1 MFNPHPGLSY
11 HTKRDG
17 DSNDIIHLFPADRR
31 DTRPG
36 SNRRRAP
43 LRDPPRRA
51 LHGKPRAAAAGRAS
65 ASRGRERPC
74 GHRQTPLPLPP
85 GPHAPPLTTR
95 WCRRA
100 CRRRG
105 RRPPTARRAN
115 GHGRH
120 DRCVVA
126 GPPRSQRGL
135 GDRGPRAR
143 FRAEEERGGRERW
156 WGRAGR
162 TAAFDPVLFEPPF
175 SGLPPTPLSFLFGR
189 FAANSFRRSPPPRP
203 PLPLPPP
210 SPLPRPLPLPPPSGL
225 AAPVA
230 ASPSFS
236 SSASRSSA
244 WRRCG
249 RQTSTALDKARH
261 WRARVIPTASDPTL
275 QRADGATRR
284 ARGGAHLV
292 IQLLLGVAAARPAA
306 LLDAKPLARRQLDV
320 GRSWSSVVVAHVV
333 VDGVAL
339 VEEGPLALR
348 ACR

>member
-1 MFNPHPGLSY
+1 MASY
-11 HTKRDG
+11 TCSQRIGATRGPARTDG
-17 DSNDIIHLFPADRR
+17 GHLCVIL
-31 DTRPG
+31 
-36 SNRRRAP
+36 RAE
-43 LRDPPRRA
+43 RCM
-51 LHGKPRAAAAGRAS
+51 AS
-65 ASRGRERPC
+65 PVR
-74 GHRQTPLPLPP
+74 
-85 GPHAPPLTTR
+85 
-95 WCRRA
+95 
-100 CRRRG
+100 RRRG
-105 RRPPTARRAN
+105 GRARREDESGHVATARPPCRSRPAHTRHPSRLGGVVERVGGGVDARRLRAE
-115 GHGRH
+115 RM
-120 DRCVVA
+120 DTA
-126 GPPRSQRGL
+126 GTIGAWWRDHPDHREGL
-135 GDRGPRAR
+135 GTGDRGPGVVRKR
-143 FRAEEERGGRERW
+143 SEGGRERW

-348 ACR
+348 ACQ